1 MKQTNIKAKSVLFCM
16 PSVVLLLVFFIGPMI
31 LTFVFS
37 FTNMSLTGS
46 AAQGMEFVG
55 IENFSNFFTDPK
67 FRTAFFN
74 TMVFLLFSGIIGQQV
89 LGFVIASLMKKKN
102 IMFRRI
108 VGFIILIGWVT
119 PEIVVAFMFSAF
131 FTDGGMLNRFIEF
144 FGGESIAW
152 LFVFPMLSVIIA
164 NAWKGTAYA
173 MLMFQA
179 ALDNIPDELVEAAKI
194 DGASSFGI
202 LRYITI
208 PMIKSTLATTFILIT
223 LGTMNAFGLIYALTG
238 GGPGLKT
245 TTLSIFMYQKAF
257 GAYQVGYGMAIALFI
272 LMIGIILSLI
282 YIRLINR
289 NESGGK
295 R

>member
-1 MKQTNIKAKSVLFCM
+1 MKRKHRKLKSTIFFL
-16 PSVVLLLVFFIGPMI
+16 PSIALLLVFFIGPML
-31 LTFVFS
+31 LTFLFS

-46 AAQGMEFVG
+46 AAQGMKFVG
-55 IENFSNFFTDPK
+55 FQNFANFFTDPK
-67 FRTAFFN
+67 FRTAFSN
-74 TMVFLLFSGIIGQQV
+74 TMIFLIFSGILGQQV
-89 LGFVIASLMKKKN
+89 LGFIIASLMKKKN
-102 IMFRRI
+102 LVFRRI
-108 VGFIILIGWVT
+108 IGFVILIGWVT
-119 PEIVVAFMFSAF
+119 PEIVVSFMFSAF
-131 FTDGGMLNRFIEF
+131 FTDGGMLNRILEF
-144 FGGESIAW
+144 FGKSPIAW
-152 LFVFPMLSVIIA
+152 LFTFPMASVVVA
-164 NAWKGTAYA
+164 NIWKGTAYA

-179 ALDNIPDELVEAAKI
+179 ALDNVPEEMMEAARI
-194 DGASSFGI
+194 DGANGFGI

-245 TTLSIFMYQKAF
+245 TTLSVFMYQKAF

-272 LMIGIILSLI
+272 LVVGIVLSLI

-289 NESGGK
+289 SESGGK